1 MTFFIYDSFS
11 REKKKFEPIN
21 SNNVRIYACGPTV
34 YSYAHIGNARMSVVT
49 DLLVRVLKTIY
60 NNVIFV
66 SNITDIDDK
75 IIEASISSGKK
86 IQDIT
91 EKFHEIYN
99 NDMESLGVNKPDVQ
113 PKATDHI
120 NEMIE
125 MIESLVEKNVA
136 YVVDQHV
143 LFNVSKYKYY
153 GKLSRRTK
161 EQQIAGSRVEV
172 AGYKKN
178 PEDFILWKPSK
189 KNEPSWDSPWGKGRP
204 GWHIECSA
212 MSEKCL
218 GTPFDIHCGGV
229 DLTFPHHENEIA
241 QSCSLIG
248 EDCKPQKFSKYWFH
262 NGFVTVNGE
271 KMSKSIGN
279 IKLVN
284 DILKKYS
291 GNVIRFSLLSSH
303 YRQPMDWSE
312 KTLEQSK
319 KTLMRFNKILKEN
332 KIGKNQNN
340 IMQNENMSDFLEA
353 LYDDLN
359 TPKALA
365 VLNGWTEKLKK
376 KDLSNDLFIQL
387 INKAINILGL
397 NLKEEKD
404 NSVNIIDKNKKK
416 EIEKMI
422 KDRQIARQT
431 KDFKKADE
439 IRENLKKM
447 NILIDDT
454 SEGTKWFFNDK

>member
-1 MTFFIYDSFS
+1 MTFHIYDSFS

-21 SNNVRIYACGPTV
+21 SDDIRIYACGPTV

-60 NNVIFV
+60 ENVKFV

-75 IIEASISSGKK
+75 IIEASRVSGKK

-91 EKFHEIYN
+91 EKFYKIYN
-99 NDMESLGVNKPDVQ
+99 EDMKNIGVKKPDVQ

-120 NEMIE
+120 KEMIE
-125 MIESLVEKNVA
+125 MIKSLVRKEFA
-136 YVVDQHV
+136 YVVDKHV
-143 LFNVSKYKYY
+143 LFNVKKYKHY

-161 EQQIAGSRVEV
+161 EEQIAGSRVEV
-172 AGYKKN
+172 ASYKKN

-189 KNEPSWDSPWGKGRP
+189 NDEPSWNSPWGDGRP

-212 MSEKCL
+212 MSAKCL
-218 GTPFDIHCGGV
+218 GTPFDIHCGGI

-248 EDCKPQKFSKYWFH
+248 GDCKPENFSKYWFH
-262 NGFVTVNGE
+262 NGFVTVSGE
-271 KMSKSIGN
+271 KMSKSLGN

-291 GNVIRFSLLSSH
+291 GNVIRLSLLSSH

-312 KTLEQSK
+312 KILEQSK
-319 KTLMRFNKILKEN
+319 KTLIRFHKILSEYELTEDKAN
-332 KIGKNQNN
+332 IIQDKN
-340 IMQNENMSDFLEA
+340 MKDFLNA

-365 VLNGWTEKLKK
+365 VINGWFDKLKK
-376 KDLSNDLFIQL
+376 KNLPENLAIQL
-387 INKAINILGL
+387 IKKAIDILGL
-397 NLKEEKD
+397 NLKEEKESD
-404 NSVNIIDKNKKK
+404 NKFDENKKI

-422 KDRQIARQT
+422 EDREVARQN
-431 KDFKKADE
+431 KNFKKADE
-439 IRENLKKM
+439 IRDKLKKM
-447 NILIDDT
+447 NVLIDDT
-454 SEGTKWFFNDK
+454 SKGAKWSIND

>member
-1 MTFFIYDSFS
+1 MTFYIYDSFS

-21 SNNVRIYACGPTV
+21 SDDVRIYACGPTV
-34 YSYAHIGNARMSVVT
+34 YNYAHIGNARMSVVT

-60 NNVIFV
+60 KNVKFV

-75 IIEASISSGKK
+75 IIEASKVSGKK

-91 EKFHEIYN
+91 EKFHKIYN
-99 NDMESLGVNKPDVQ
+99 SDMKNLGVNKPDLQ
-113 PKATDHI
+113 PKATEHI
-120 NEMIE
+120 KEMIE
-125 MIESLVEKNVA
+125 MIESLIKKNVA
-136 YVVDQHV
+136 YIENKHV
-143 LFNVSKYKYY
+143 LFNVQKYKYY
-153 GKLSRRTK
+153 GKLSRRTR
-161 EQQIAGSRVEV
+161 EEQIAGSRVEV
-172 AGYKKN
+172 ASYKKN

-189 KNEPSWDSPWGKGRP
+189 DNEPSWSSPWGEGRP

-212 MSEKCL
+212 MSKKCL
-218 GTPFDIHCGGV
+218 NFPFDIHCGGI

-248 EDCKPQKFSKYWFH
+248 SDCKPDNFSKYWFH
-262 NGFVTVNGE
+262 NGFVTVSGE
-271 KMSKSIGN
+271 KMSKSLGN

-291 GNVIRFSLLSSH
+291 GNVIRLSLLSSH

-312 KTLEQSK
+312 KILEQSK
-319 KTLMRFNKILKEN
+319 KTLIRFHKALSEYDIR
-332 KIGKNQNN
+332 KNEQNL
-340 IMQNENMSDFLEA
+340 MKNENMLDFLKA

-365 VLNGWTEKLKK
+365 ILNGWFDKLKK
-376 KDLSNDLFIQL
+376 KDLPNGLLIQQ
-387 INKAINILGL
+387 IIKALNILGL
-397 NLKEEKD
+397 NLEEIKISE
-404 NSVNIIDKNKKK
+404 NLIDENKKK

-422 KDRQIARQT
+422 EDRRIARQK

-439 IRENLKKM
+439 IREKLKKM

-454 SEGTKWFFNDK
+454 SDGTKWKSNDK

>member
-1 MTFFIYDSFS
+1 MTFYIYDSFS

-21 SNNVRIYACGPTV
+21 CDDIRIYACGPTV

-60 NNVIFV
+60 KKVKFV

-75 IIEASISSGKK
+75 IIEASRVSGKQ

-91 EKFHEIYN
+91 QKFHKIYN
-99 NDMESLGVNKPDVQ
+99 DDMESLGVNKPDLQ

-120 NEMIE
+120 NEMVE
-125 MIESLVEKNVA
+125 MIKSLVEKEFA
-136 YVVDQHV
+136 YVVDKHV
-143 LFNVSKYKYY
+143 LFDVKKYKYY

-161 EQQIAGSRVEV
+161 EEQIAGSRVEV
-172 AGYKKN
+172 ASYKKN

-189 KNEPSWDSPWGKGRP
+189 NDEPSWNSPWGEGRP

-241 QSCSLIG
+241 QSCSLVG
-248 EDCKPQKFSKYWFH
+248 SDCRPDNFSKYWFH
-262 NGFVTVNGE
+262 NGFVTVSGE
-271 KMSKSIGN
+271 KMSKSLGN

-291 GNVIRFSLLSSH
+291 GNVIRLSLLSSH

-312 KTLEQSK
+312 KILEQSK
-319 KTLMRFNKILKEN
+319 KTLMRFKKVTS
-332 KIGKNQNN
+332 KYQVRKNEKN
-340 IMQNENMSDFLEA
+340 ITKDKNMEDFLDA

-365 VLNGWTEKLKK
+365 IINGWFDKLKK
-376 KDLSNDLFIQL
+376 KQLPDELLVQL
-387 INKAINILGL
+387 INKSFDILGI
-397 NLKEEKD
+397 NLLDENSFNNFIDEDKKNNIERMIEERK
-404 NSVNIIDKNKKK
+404 
-416 EIEKMI
+416 
-422 KDRQIARQT
+422 IARQN
-431 KDFKKADE
+431 KDFKKADQ
-439 IRENLKKM
+439 IREELKKM
-447 NILIDDT
+447 NVLIDDT
-454 SEGTKWFFNDK
+454 SDGTKWTINDK